1 MNIPPRKGTI
11 LSYRESGPRPPQK
24 PLEAHLLLNT
34 VGLLLTLKETHIMGT
49 VGLISKKE
57 GIRQIFIGFG
67 LWADILGSVQGSMGV
82 LWTGC

>member
-1 MNIPPRKGTI
+1 
-11 LSYRESGPRPPQK
+11 
-24 PLEAHLLLNT
+24 
-34 VGLLLTLKETHIMGT
+34 MGT

>member
-49 VGLISKKE
+49 VGLTNKQE
-57 GIRQIFIGFG
+57 GVRTYRIWTDVF
-67 LWADILGSVQGSMGV
+67 GSVQGSGGV
-82 LWTGC
+82 L